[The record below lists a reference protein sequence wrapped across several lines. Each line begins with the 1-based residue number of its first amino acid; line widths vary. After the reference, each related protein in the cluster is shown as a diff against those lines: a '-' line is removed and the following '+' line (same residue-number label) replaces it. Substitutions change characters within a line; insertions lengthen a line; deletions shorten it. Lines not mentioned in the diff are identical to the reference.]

1 MRFYKKIM
9 AIMLIIVLA
18 FHLCGYSIL
27 ADDKPA
33 TDGGSGDTAV
43 VPDDIQP
50 TFEPKI
56 MVESYT
62 FSKKK
67 IYAGDKVTA
76 NITLVNTSGTSAVKN
91 MMVTAGIENEY
102 MQLTSKTDSVYIPFI
117 SAGGRYNVSFQFKT
131 KVDTPPGQYDL
142 SLSMDY
148 ADKDGGTYSASGKVK
163 VNIGQKTNVK
173 FDSLIINSEAEIGDT
188 IEAQVNAMN
197 LGYGTVRNVRAVI
210 KADGLTP
217 KGTLYIGDIE
227 AGQMGT
233 GTVQIAVGGMTDSDE
248 LYGETN
254 GTVTYYYEGVTG
266 KKHKLKESFTF
277 TVRPLSVTEKEEAV
291 EDTSQWWI
299 SIGVVAAVIVVLILA
314 AIIRLIKRKCG
325 VKHEMV
331 Q

>member
-1 MRFYKKIM
+1 MRFYKRIM
-9 AIMLIIVLA
+9 GIMIAVILT

-27 ADDKPA
+27 ADELV
-33 TDGGSGDTAV
+33 TDGGSGDMAAA
-43 VPDDIQP
+43 PEDIQP

-62 FSKKK
+62 FSKKT
-67 IYAGDKVTA
+67 IYAGDKVTV
-76 NITLVNTSGTSAVKN
+76 NITFVNTSGTSAVKN

-131 KVDTPPGQYDL
+131 KADTPPGQYDL

-163 VNIGQKTNVK
+163 VNVGQKTKVK

-197 LGYGTVRNVRAVI
+197 LGHGTVRNVRAVI

-233 GTVQIAVGGMTDSDE
+233 GTVEIAVGGMTDGDE
-248 LYGETN
+248 LYGDTS
-254 GTVTYYYEGVTG
+254 GTVIYYYESAAG
-266 KKHKLKESFTF
+266 KKYKLKKNFTL
-277 TVRPLSVTEKEEAV
+277 TIKPLSVTEHQEEAD
-291 EDTSQWWI
+291 DTSQWWI
-299 SIGVVAAVIVVLILA
+299 SIGVIAAIIGVLILA
-314 AIIRLIKRKCG
+314 AIIRLIQRKSEA
-325 VKHEMV
+325 KHEMD
-331 Q
+331 